1 VISCESFSFYRAGR
15 ADGLSYPGPDAIRG
29 RYDLALIIYMN
40 FKINIMQTIKYNKSK
55 NQYIISTLSKNKQII
70 NLEILTKLCNK
81 TQSLLKLNNNW
92 QTTSFLLN
100 YVKINNDYYLQE
112 FDFDYVD

>member
-1 VISCESFSFYRAGR
+1 
-15 ADGLSYPGPDAIRG
+15 
-29 RYDLALIIYMN
+29 
-40 FKINIMQTIKYNKSK
+40 MQKIKYNKSK
-55 NQYIISTLSKNKQII
+55 NQYIISTLSNNKKII

-92 QTTSFLLN
+92 QTTSFLPN

>member
-1 VISCESFSFYRAGR
+1 
-15 ADGLSYPGPDAIRG
+15 
-29 RYDLALIIYMN
+29 
-40 FKINIMQTIKYNKSK
+40 MQTIKYNKSK
-55 NQYIISTLSKNKQII
+55 NQYIISTLSNNKKII

-81 TQSLLKLNNNW
+81 TQSLLKLNNKW
-92 QTTSFLLN
+92 QTTSFLPN

>member
-1 VISCESFSFYRAGR
+1 
-15 ADGLSYPGPDAIRG
+15 
-29 RYDLALIIYMN
+29 
-40 FKINIMQTIKYNKSK
+40 MQFIKYNKSK
-55 NQYIISTLSKNKQII
+55 NQYIISTLSNNKKII

-92 QTTSFLLN
+92 QTTSFLPN

>member
-1 VISCESFSFYRAGR
+1 
-15 ADGLSYPGPDAIRG
+15 
-29 RYDLALIIYMN
+29 
-40 FKINIMQTIKYNKSK
+40 MQTIKYNKSK
-55 NQYIISTLSKNKQII
+55 QQYIISTLSNNKQII

-81 TQSLLKLNNNW
+81 TQSLLKLNNKW
-92 QTTSFLLN
+92 QTTSFLPN

>member
-1 VISCESFSFYRAGR
+1 
-15 ADGLSYPGPDAIRG
+15 
-29 RYDLALIIYMN
+29 
-40 FKINIMQTIKYNKSK
+40 MQKIKYNKSK
-55 NQYIISTLSKNKQII
+55 NQYIISTLWKNKQII

-92 QTTSFLLN
+92 QTTSFLPN

>member
-1 VISCESFSFYRAGR
+1 
-15 ADGLSYPGPDAIRG
+15 
-29 RYDLALIIYMN
+29 
-40 FKINIMQTIKYNKSK
+40 MQTIKYNKSK
-55 NQYIISTLSKNKQII
+55 QQYIISTLSNNNKII

-92 QTTSFLLN
+92 QTTSFLPN

>member
-1 VISCESFSFYRAGR
+1 
-15 ADGLSYPGPDAIRG
+15 
-29 RYDLALIIYMN
+29 
-40 FKINIMQTIKYNKSK
+40 MQKIKYNKSK
-55 NQYIISTLSKNKQII
+55 QQYIISTLSNNKQII

-92 QTTSFLLN
+92 QTTSFLSN

>member
-1 VISCESFSFYRAGR
+1 
-15 ADGLSYPGPDAIRG
+15 
-29 RYDLALIIYMN
+29 
-40 FKINIMQTIKYNKSK
+40 MQTIKYNKSK
-55 NQYIISTLSKNKQII
+55 QQYIISTLSNNKKII

-92 QTTSFLLN
+92 QTTSFLPN

>member
-1 VISCESFSFYRAGR
+1 
-15 ADGLSYPGPDAIRG
+15 
-29 RYDLALIIYMN
+29 
-40 FKINIMQTIKYNKSK
+40 MQTIKYNKSK
-55 NQYIISTLSKNKQII
+55 QQYIIKTLSNNNNII

-92 QTTSFLLN
+92 QTTSFLPN

>member
-1 VISCESFSFYRAGR
+1 
-15 ADGLSYPGPDAIRG
+15 
-29 RYDLALIIYMN
+29 MN
-40 FKINIMQTIKYNKSK
+40 FKINIMQKIKYNKSK
-55 NQYIISTLSKNKQII
+55 QQYIISTLSNNKKII

-92 QTTSFLLN
+92 QTTSFLPN

>member
-1 VISCESFSFYRAGR
+1 
-15 ADGLSYPGPDAIRG
+15 
-29 RYDLALIIYMN
+29 
-40 FKINIMQTIKYNKSK
+40 MQFIKYNKSK
-55 NQYIISTLSKNKQII
+55 NQYIISTLSNNKKII

-81 TQSLLKLNNNW
+81 TQSLLKLNNKW
-92 QTTSFLLN
+92 QTTSFLPN

>member
-1 VISCESFSFYRAGR
+1 
-15 ADGLSYPGPDAIRG
+15 
-29 RYDLALIIYMN
+29 
-40 FKINIMQTIKYNKSK
+40 MQKIKYNKSK
-55 NQYIISTLSKNKQII
+55 QTYTISTLTNNNQII
-70 NLEILTKLCNK
+70 QLEILTKLCNK

-92 QTTSFLLN
+92 QTTSFLPN